1 LFEIIHTLELKYVS
15 KNRKILKN
23 MRNKF
28 ALKNAIE
35 TKNIEFESE
44 PIEKPIAKT
53 NLNTIDWFLCPE
65 SGSN

>member
-1 LFEIIHTLELKYVS
+1 
-15 KNRKILKN
+15 